1 MDSIYEDEAVK
12 QSERMAALRQKE
24 TESVQTVMQ
33 SSGGRYLVYQI
44 LNHAGVYR
52 SCFGS
57 DSNVMAWREGK
68 RDLGLWVLSLVTQHC
83 PDLYSLMTEENK
95 DEC

>member
-1 MDSIYEDEAVK
+1 MDSIYEDEAEK

-24 TESVQTVMQ
+24 TEAVQMAMQ
-33 SSGGRYLVYQI
+33 SRGGRYLVYQI
-44 LNHAGVYR
+44 LQQAGVYR
-52 SCFGS
+52 SCFDS

-68 RDLGLWVLSLVTQHC
+68 RELGLWVLALVMRHC

-95 DEC
+95 DGC